1 LTVVAL
7 PALARGRCECEALS
21 LGSSIHSPL
30 AAAAADP
37 IDHAMATMAMQA
49 HIWPRPPS
57 G

>member
-1 LTVVAL
+1 LIVVAL

-21 LGSSIHSPL
+21 LGSSIHSPM

-49 HIWPRPPS
+49 HI
-57 G
+57 